1 MYLQIYKL
9 FPCIYILFFFFR
21 KRGKGISREYY
32 FIRKFFFQ
40 RTPICRKSKRR
51 VYSSSNW
58 ITRRKRGLNFAEK
71 EYVRNVNINVVY
83 TEWKRRRIEHS
94 RSNVRHARG
103 VEWLL
108 ACRDPAKT
116 GREFEARRGNK
127 VEGETFRTNTDP
139 IERGQDPVRPRH
151 FNPCIGA
158 CNLESVLPY
167 LVLDWLTLENSAT
180 IRWENFD
187 DNLISNL

>member
-1 MYLQIYKL
+1 MYIFY
-9 FPCIYILFFFFR
+9 FSFR
-21 KRGKGISREYY
+21 KRISRARI
-32 FIRKFFFQ
+32 F
-40 RTPICRKSKRR
+40 SKKNPLAGSWRGA
-51 VYSSSNW
+51 VTNSNW
-58 ITRRKRGLNFAEK
+58 ITGGNEWLCPPFPCLNFTQ
-71 EYVRNVNINVVY
+71 YVRNVNINIVY
-83 TEWKRRRIEHS
+83 RRNEWKRRRIEHS

-158 CNLESVLPY
+158 CNLESVPY
-167 LVLDWLTLENSAT
+167 LVLDWLTLKNST
-180 IRWENFD
+180 I
-187 DNLISNL
+187 I

>member
-1 MYLQIYKL
+1 MYIFYFSFRKKNFSCENFFQKKILLREVEEARLRIQIELQGGNEWL
-9 FPCIYILFFFFR
+9 CPPFPC
-21 KRGKGISREYY
+21 
-32 FIRKFFFQ
+32 
-40 RTPICRKSKRR
+40 
-51 VYSSSNW
+51 
-58 ITRRKRGLNFAEK
+58 LNFTQ
-71 EYVRNVNINVVY
+71 YVRNVNINIVY
-83 TEWKRRRIEHS
+83 RRNEWKRRRIEHS

-139 IERGQDPVRPRH
+139 IERGQDLVRPRH

-158 CNLESVLPY
+158 CNLESVPY
-167 LVLDWLTLENSAT
+167 LVLDWLTLKNST
-180 IRWENFD
+180 I
-187 DNLISNL
+187 I